1 MAQPRSP
8 PVLLPLRHSGHLAA
22 LFCATPARLSTLLA
36 MVRLV
41 LGAFVAAKLANI
53 RAELADLLGAFAA
66 ARHVCGGEPADR
78 GAVDIERDAARHHL
92 HVGLLKTSRGA
103 VVAGIGARVAC
114 VDAGLE
120 LLVCHLEELLNGRR
134 QWRQP
139 LNNKEY
145 GRAQERFAV
154 N

>member
-66 ARHVCGGEPADR
+66 ARHVRGGEPADC
-78 GAVDIERDAARHHL
+78 GAVDVERDAARHHL

-103 VVAGIGARVAC
+103 VVAGIGAGVAC

-120 LLVCHLEELLNGRR
+120 LLVCHLEELLNGRC